1 LLYLTFFFVQQVA
14 REQNLEK
21 SLSSETL
28 ENDCSQ
34 ILEERRELM
43 NTIYSL
49 RKELRQAEVLQ
60 DKVRDAVQIPAEGQW
75 VRQADEAPAVSCL
88 WSRGAAQQ
96 RSLLLPL

>member
-1 LLYLTFFFVQQVA
+1 MVAVSRFCLVLVCFFFVQQVA

-21 SLSSETL
+21 SLSNEAL

-49 RKELRQAEVLQ
+49 RKELQRSEVLQ
-60 DKVRDAVQIPAEGQW
+60 DKVCDALQIPAEGQW
-75 VRQADEAPAVSCL
+75 VR
-88 WSRGAAQQ
+88 
-96 RSLLLPL
+96 

>member
-1 LLYLTFFFVQQVA
+1 MLYLTFFFVQQVA

-49 RKELRQAEVLQ
+49 RKELRRAEVLQ
-60 DKVRDAVQIPAEGQW
+60 DKVRDALQIPAEGQ
-75 VRQADEAPAVSCL
+75 
-88 WSRGAAQQ
+88 
-96 RSLLLPL
+96 